1 MARAAAETSYDWY
14 NPTSFGMDVL
24 GAASLMGSNALI
36 RRAALESIGGYQP
49 GLAEDLATSL
59 ALHSA
64 GWRSAYVAK
73 PMAPGLAPASLVA
86 WYDQQLKWARGV
98 FEVMLTAFPRAVR
111 RLSWGLR
118 LAYLVRLTKYW
129 VGPVVLL
136 HLLLSGSVLFAPA
149 PQRALVQDYLLHLLP
164 LALADLIIRR
174 EALRLYRHPSVP
186 VVVPLRA
193 LSLIYFTWPVYNLAW
208 LMALLRLPLSFRPT
222 PKAPI
227 GGLNPAWLL
236 PQGLAS
242 LAMVAG
248 LVLTLADG
256 RGLPVHFL
264 VFFVAAQ
271 VALQVVLILSWL
283 RWRRRLRQPAHPL
296 PALGSLLDGEPDPQ
310 A

>member
-1 MARAAAETSYDWY
+1 
-14 NPTSFGMDVL
+14 
-24 GAASLMGSNALI
+24 
-36 RRAALESIGGYQP
+36 
-49 GLAEDLATSL
+49 
-59 ALHSA
+59 
-64 GWRSAYVAK
+64 
-73 PMAPGLAPASLVA
+73 
-86 WYDQQLKWARGV
+86 
-98 FEVMLTAFPRAVR
+98 
-111 RLSWGLR
+111 
-118 LAYLVRLTKYW
+118 
-129 VGPVVLL
+129 
-136 HLLLSGSVLFAPA
+136 
-149 PQRALVQDYLLHLLP
+149 
-164 LALADLIIRR
+164 
-174 EALRLYRHPSVP
+174 
-186 VVVPLRA
+186 
-193 LSLIYFTWPVYNLAW
+193 
-208 LMALLRLPLSFRPT
+208 MALLRLPLSFRPT

-248 LVLTLADG
+248 LALTLADR